1 MTSNDVALTI
11 GDPNGI
17 GPEIA
22 VKAAVLCAEA
32 QPDARPILVGDEH
45 VIRFYADRFAPGR
58 PLREVGTS
66 AEKQALLY
74 HSVAAM
80 DAIAFQPGQGCAE
93 GGRATVAYV
102 EAALGLI
109 ARGQAR
115 SIVACPHSETNVNAA
130 GIKFSGYP
138 SLLARLKK
146 VPEDEVFLMLVGAG
160 LRIVHVTLH
169 ERLFDALDR
178 ITPVLIER
186 AIRTTIDALH
196 SQGIAY
202 PRLGVFGINPHAGEG
217 GLFGSDDDRIVKPLV
232 ERLQAE
238 GIDIDGPVGADLMLG
253 QQGFDAFVAM
263 YHDQGHIPIKLLAG
277 RNSAAM
283 SIGAGLMFSSVG
295 HGSAFDIAGKGIA
308 DPGPVL
314 RCIQL
319 LAGASEFKESV
330 AS

>member
-1 MTSNDVALTI
+1 MTSKAVALTI

-32 QPDARPILVGDEH
+32 QPGSSPILVGDEH
-45 VIRFYADRFAPGR
+45 VIRFYTDKFAPGR
-58 PLREVGTS
+58 TLTQTHAAGGEHV
-66 AEKQALLY
+66 LLY
-74 HSVAAM
+74 HPVAAL
-80 DAIAFQPGQGCAE
+80 DAAAFTPGQGRAE

-102 EAALGLI
+102 EAALDLMKQGR
-109 ARGQAR
+109 AH

-138 SLLARLKK
+138 SLLAQLKK

-169 ERLFDALDR
+169 ERLAGALER
-178 ITPVLIER
+178 ITPTLIER
-186 AIRTTIDALH
+186 AIRTAIDALKH
-196 SQGIAY
+196 QGIAR

-217 GLFGSDDDRIVKPLV
+217 GLFGDDDDRIVTPLV
-232 ERLQAE
+232 ARLKAE
-238 GIDIDGPVGADLMLG
+238 GLDIEGPVGADLMLG

-308 DPGPVL
+308 DPMPVL

-319 LAGASEFKESV
+319 VAGANQFKET
-330 AS
+330 A

>member
-1 MTSNDVALTI
+1 MMSDVVALTI

-22 VKAAVLCAEA
+22 VKAASLCA
-32 QPDARPILVGDEH
+32 DADDGTAAILVGDEH
-45 VIRFYADRFAPGR
+45 VIRYYADQLDAGR
-58 PLREVGTS
+58 PLLPFDNNAFDKG
-66 AEKQALLY
+66 ALRY
-74 HSVAAM
+74 CAV
-80 DAIAFQPGQGCAE
+80 DAFARDVFQPGRGCAE
-93 GGRATVAYV
+93 GGHATVAYV
-102 EAALGLI
+102 EAALGLMSE
-109 ARGQAR
+109 GQAR

-160 LRIVHVTLH
+160 LRVVHVTLH
-169 ERLFDALDR
+169 EQLQGALKR
-178 ITPVLIER
+178 ITPTLIER
-186 AIRTTIDALH
+186 AIRTTIGALR
-196 SQGIAY
+196 SLGIDR

-217 GLFGSDDDRIVKPLV
+217 GLFGDDDDRIVRPLV
-232 ERLQAE
+232 ARLKAE
-238 GIDIDGPVGADLMLG
+238 GIDIEGPMGADLMLG

-295 HGSAFDIAGKGIA
+295 HGSAFDIAGKGVA

-314 RCIQL
+314 RCIKL
-319 LAGASEFKESV
+319 LAGASEFKENFS
-330 AS
+330 

>member
-1 MTSNDVALTI
+1 MTPKAVALTI

-32 QPDARPILVGDEH
+32 QADSRPFLVGDEH
-45 VIRFYADRFAPGR
+45 VIQFYADKFAPGR
-58 PLREVGTS
+58 ALTQAVTS
-66 AEKQALLY
+66 TDRQALLY
-74 HSVAAM
+74 HPVAAL
-80 DAIAFQPGQGCAE
+80 DAAAFTPGQGRAE

-102 EAALGLI
+102 EAALDLMKQGR
-109 ARGQAR
+109 AH

-138 SLLARLKK
+138 SLLAQLKK

-169 ERLFDALDR
+169 ERLFDALNR
-178 ITPVLIER
+178 ITPTLIER
-186 AIRTTIDALH
+186 AIRTTIDALR
-196 SQGIAY
+196 GIPR

-217 GLFGSDDDRIVKPLV
+217 GLFGDDDDRIIKPLV
-232 ERLQAE
+232 ERLKVE
-238 GIDIDGPVGADLMLG
+238 GIDIEGPVGADLMLG

-295 HGSAFDIAGKGIA
+295 HGSAFEIAGKGIA
-308 DPGPVL
+308 DPTPVL

-319 LAGASEFKESV
+319 VAGANQFKET
-330 AS
+330 A

>member
-1 MTSNDVALTI
+1 MRPDVVALTI

-22 VKAAVLCAEA
+22 VKAALASERP
-32 QPDARPILVGDEH
+32 QPILVGDAF
-45 VIRFYADRFAPGR
+45 VIRHYAEQIAPGR
-58 PLREVGTS
+58 ALCRFDEQADRQDALRYHDVGSLT
-66 AEKQALLY
+66 AETFRPG
-74 HSVAAM
+74 VASP
-80 DAIAFQPGQGCAE
+80 DS
-93 GGRATVAYV
+93 GRATVAYV
-102 EAALGLI
+102 DAALRLI
-109 ARGQAR
+109 DSGHAR
-115 SIVACPHSETNVNAA
+115 SIVACPHSESAVNSA

-146 VPEDEVFLMLVGAG
+146 VSDDEVFLMLVGAG

-169 ERLFDALDR
+169 EQLASALQR
-178 ITPVLIER
+178 ITPELIER
-186 AIRTTIDALH
+186 ATRTAIDALRKL
-196 SQGIAY
+196 GIDK

-217 GLFGSDDDRIVKPLV
+217 GLFGDDDDRVVKPVV
-232 ERLQAE
+232 ERLKAE
-238 GIDIDGPVGADLMLG
+238 GFDIDGPVGADLMLG
-253 QQGFDAFVAM
+253 HAGYDAFVAM

-308 DPGPVL
+308 DAGPVL

-319 LAGASEFKESV
+319 VAGTNTFEGAP
-330 AS
+330 A

>member
-1 MTSNDVALTI
+1 MTSKIVALTI

-32 QPDARPILVGDEH
+32 QPGSSPILVGDEH
-45 VIRFYADRFAPGR
+45 VIRFYADKFAPGR
-58 PLREVGTS
+58 TLTQAGGSPDST
-66 AEKQALLY
+66 ALLY
-74 HSVAAM
+74 HPVTAL
-80 DAIAFQPGQGCAE
+80 DATAFRPGQGRAE

-102 EAALGLI
+102 EAALDLMREG
-109 ARGQAR
+109 RAR

-169 ERLFDALDR
+169 ERLSDALNR
-178 ITPVLIER
+178 ITPTLIER
-186 AIRTTIDALH
+186 AIRTTIDALRNL
-196 SQGIAY
+196 GIPH

-217 GLFGSDDDRIVKPLV
+217 GLFGDDDDRIVKPLV
-232 ERLQAE
+232 ERLKAE
-238 GIDIDGPVGADLMLG
+238 GINVDGPVGADLMLG

-319 LAGASEFKESV
+319 VAGANQFKET
-330 AS
+330 A

>member
-1 MTSNDVALTI
+1 MTSKAVALTI

-32 QPDARPILVGDEH
+32 QPGSSPIVVGDEH
-45 VIRFYADRFAPGR
+45 VIRFYADKFAPGR
-58 PLREVGTS
+58 TLTQVGTS
-66 AEKQALLY
+66 ADRQALLY
-74 HSVAAM
+74 HPVEAL
-80 DAIAFQPGQGCAE
+80 DAKAFTPGQGRAE

-102 EAALGLI
+102 EAALDLMKQGR
-109 ARGQAR
+109 AH
-115 SIVACPHSETNVNAA
+115 SIVGCPHSETNVNAA

-160 LRIVHVTLH
+160 MRIVHVTLH
-169 ERLFDALDR
+169 ERLAGALER
-178 ITPVLIER
+178 ITPTLIER
-186 AIRTTIDALH
+186 AIRTTIDALKN
-196 SQGIAY
+196 QGIAK

-217 GLFGSDDDRIVKPLV
+217 GLFGDDDDRIVTPLV
-232 ERLQAE
+232 ERLKAE
-238 GIDIDGPVGADLMLG
+238 GINIEGPVGADLMLG

-319 LAGASEFKESV
+319 VAGANQFKET
-330 AS
+330 A

>member
-1 MTSNDVALTI
+1 MTSKTVALTI

-32 QPDARPILVGDEH
+32 QGDSSPILVGDEH
-45 VIRFYADRFAPGR
+45 VIRFYVDKYAPGR
-58 PLREVGTS
+58 TLTQAGTS
-66 AEKQALLY
+66 ADKQALLY
-74 HSVAAM
+74 HPVAALET
-80 DAIAFQPGQGCAE
+80 AAFKPGQGNAE
-93 GGRATVAYV
+93 GGLATVAYV
-102 EAALGLI
+102 EAGLDLMREGR
-109 ARGQAR
+109 AH

-169 ERLFDALDR
+169 ERLFDALNR
-178 ITPVLIER
+178 ITPTLIER
-186 AIRTTIDALH
+186 AIRTTIDALRNL
-196 SQGIAY
+196 GIAR

-217 GLFGSDDDRIVKPLV
+217 GLFGDDDDRIVKPLV
-232 ERLQAE
+232 ERLKTE
-238 GIDIDGPVGADLMLG
+238 GVDIEGPVGADLMLG
-253 QQGFDAFVAM
+253 QPGFDAFVAM
-263 YHDQGHIPIKLLAG
+263 YHDQGHIPVKLLAG

-308 DPGPVL
+308 DPTPVL

-319 LAGASEFKESV
+319 VAGANQFKET
-330 AS
+330 A

>member
-1 MTSNDVALTI
+1 MTSKAVALTI

-32 QPDARPILVGDEH
+32 QPDSSPILVGDEH
-45 VIRFYADRFAPGR
+45 VIRFYADKFAPGR
-58 PLREVGTS
+58 TLTQAGAS
-66 AEKQALLY
+66 ADKRALLY
-74 HSVAAM
+74 HPVTAL
-80 DAIAFQPGQGCAE
+80 DAKAFQPGQGCAE

-102 EAALGLI
+102 EAALDLMT
-109 ARGQAR
+109 RGRAH
-115 SIVACPHSETNVNAA
+115 SIVACPHSETNVNSA

-169 ERLFDALDR
+169 ERLFDALNR
-178 ITPVLIER
+178 ITPTLIER
-186 AIRTTIDALH
+186 AIRTTIDALRNL
-196 SQGIAY
+196 GI
-202 PRLGVFGINPHAGEG
+202 PHPTLGVFGINPHAGEG
-217 GLFGSDDDRIVKPLV
+217 GLFGDDDDRIVKPLV
-232 ERLQAE
+232 ERLKTE
-238 GIDIDGPVGADLMLG
+238 GIDIEGPVGADLMLG
-253 QQGFDAFVAM
+253 QGFDAFVAM

-308 DPGPVL
+308 DPTPVL

-319 LAGASEFKESV
+319 VAGANQFKETT
-330 AS
+330 